1 MEFLLKKVPKNM
13 LTDAEIIPAFHQLI
27 DEVEQQPLKNKQ
39 YLKEL
44 YDSIAGL
51 LSNKGDILDGLTPY
65 ELDKT
70 QKSILEVQSGKTTS
84 DEIVRKKIAQKW
96 NIR

>member
-1 MEFLLKKVPKNM
+1 
-13 LTDAEIIPAFHQLI
+13 
-27 DEVEQQPLKNKQ
+27 VEQQPLRNKQ

-51 LSNKGDILDGLTPY
+51 LSNKGDILDGLIPY

-84 DEIVRKKIAQKW
+84 DEIVRQKIAQKW

>member
-1 MEFLLKKVPKNM
+1 M

-70 QKSILEVQSGKTTS
+70 QKSILEVQSGQTTP
-84 DEIVRKKIAQKW
+84 DETVRKKIAQKW

>member
-1 MEFLLKKVPKNM
+1 M

-51 LSNKGDILDGLTPY
+51 LSNKGDILDKLTPY
-65 ELDKT
+65 QLEKT
-70 QKSILEVQSGKTTS
+70 QKAILEVKSGKTNS
-84 DEIVRKKIAQKW
+84 DEVIRNKIAQKW